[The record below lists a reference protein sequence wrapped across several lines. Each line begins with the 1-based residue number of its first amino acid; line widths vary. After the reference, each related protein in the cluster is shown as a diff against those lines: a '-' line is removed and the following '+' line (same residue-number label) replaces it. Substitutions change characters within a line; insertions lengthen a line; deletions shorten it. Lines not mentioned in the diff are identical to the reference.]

1 MKKYIE
7 KMKKKQNLF
16 SKYEGTR
23 KVLKTILSSSTL
35 PNQLREKAQTEL
47 NQLPR
52 DTSIVRH
59 KNLCILTGRGRSVYS
74 GYKLSRLMLQK
85 LSRDGMLTGFRK
97 SS

>member
-1 MKKYIE
+1 
-7 KMKKKQNLF
+7 MKKKQSLF
-16 SKYEGTR
+16 LKYERTR
-23 KVLKTILSSSTL
+23 KLLKTIVNSSAL
-35 PNQLREKAQTEL
+35 PHQLREKAQTEL
-47 NQLPR
+47 NGLPR

-74 GYKLSRLMLQK
+74 GYKLSRLMLKK

>member
-1 MKKYIE
+1 
-7 KMKKKQNLF
+7 MKKKQSLF
-16 SKYEGTR
+16 LKYERTR
-23 KVLKTILSSSTL
+23 KILKTIVMNSTL
-35 PNQLREKAQTEL
+35 PHQLREKAQTEL

-59 KNLCILTGRGRSVYS
+59 KNLCILTGRSKSLFS